1 MTLDAAQ
8 WGPDRAQTADYAGRS
23 NLAMAFLCLSREK
36 RRDMNVF
43 YTFCRLVDDIA
54 DSNDVPRSQK
64 AALLDAWRAALDQPR
79 AAPGLLA
86 DDLHALIAKYAL
98 SVDCLR
104 EIIVGVET
112 DLTQREYATFEE
124 LRVYCHRVAS
134 VVGLVSIEIFGYRDP
149 GCRQYALDLGLAL
162 QLTNIIRD
170 VGVDL
175 DNDGRIYLPLEDLA
189 RFRYSVDDLR
199 RRVRDDRFQALM
211 QFEADRAEG
220 YYAAAVKALPPAD
233 RRSMVAAEI
242 MRAVYWRLLRDI
254 RRGGYDVFDR
264 RWRLGRWTKLGL
276 MAGVAL
282 RSRRRH

>member
-1 MTLDAAQ
+1 MNPDAAQ

-54 DSNDVPRSQK
+54 DADDVLTVQK
-64 AALLDAWRAALDQPR
+64 AALLDAWRAALDEPPTGR
-79 AAPGLLA
+79 GLLV

-98 SVDCLR
+98 PVEHLR

-112 DLTQREYATFEE
+112 DLTKREYATFEE
-124 LRVYCHRVAS
+124 LRAYCHRVAS
-134 VVGLVSIEIFGYRDP
+134 VVGLVSIEIFGYRDA

-189 RFRYSVDDLR
+189 RFGYSKDELR
-199 RRVRDDRFQALM
+199 ARVRDERFQALM
-211 QFEADRAEG
+211 QCEAERAES

-233 RRSMVAAEI
+233 RRAMVAAEI
-242 MRAVYWRLLRDI
+242 MRAVYCRLLRNI

-264 RWRLGRWTKLGL
+264 RHRLGRWTKVAL

-282 RSRRRH
+282 RSHKSH